1 METSRI
7 VDTLEANRADQRDRD
22 ICNTAA
28 AAAAAAD
35 AAADGDDGDNVQ
47 IAIPAYSTVNII
59 VALHER
65 LRVRVK
71 I

>member
-28 AAAAAAD
+28 AAAD

-59 VALHER
+59 FALHER

>member
-28 AAAAAAD
+28 AAAD
-35 AAADGDDGDNVQ
+35 AAADGDNVQ